1 MLVECGPV
9 PPRAAL
15 RNQAGSRRLAR
26 NSRALPGL
34 RRKPTLWLKTEARP
48 VPAVAGE
55 ETRGVTERALPP
67 HKTRRQL
74 VKADAAATKKVHFTG
89 VATIKAKLKLMPI
102 ALEKYV
108 QG

>member
-1 MLVECGPV
+1 MSADQFRRGQLFGTS
-9 PPRAAL
+9 RLQAL
-15 RNQAGSRRLAR
+15 SR

-67 HKTRRQL
+67 HKTRRQSE
-74 VKADAAATKKVHFTG
+74 KANATATKKVHFTG
-89 VATIKAKLKLMPI
+89 VATIKAKLKLVPI
-102 ALEKYV
+102 AREKYV
-108 QG
+108 QV